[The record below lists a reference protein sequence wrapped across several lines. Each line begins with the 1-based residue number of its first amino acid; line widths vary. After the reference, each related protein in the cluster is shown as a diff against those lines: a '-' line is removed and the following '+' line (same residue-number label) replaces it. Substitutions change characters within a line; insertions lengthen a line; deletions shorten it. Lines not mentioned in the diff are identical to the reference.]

1 MPGVKELA
9 VGRRDMFL
17 VPLDSLVVVDGRN
30 PRKDF
35 GDIDQ
40 LAADIA
46 QNGQQ
51 TAIIC
56 NLSEDQE
63 HLEVCDGERRYRAML
78 KAVKGGAEIKGVL
91 VRMEDR
97 GTSEQD
103 RLVKAISSNNGK
115 PLTTVELSAACKRMQ
130 GWGWTAQ
137 QIAQKLGYSRT
148 HINSL
153 LDLGSAS
160 PEVVKAVETNRISVS
175 AATKLAKAPQTAQK
189 AVLDRVSSGERVKF
203 KDVQA
208 ARGRLSTLSLKGI
221 KTALEKVESWKA
233 NHGPANCKVID
244 AVAYGL
250 RVAAGLEALTESGV
264 SKLM

>member
-17 VPLDSLVVVDGRN
+17 VPLDSLLVVEGRN
-30 PRKDF
+30 PRQDF
-35 GDIDQ
+35 GDLDQ

-56 NLSEDQE
+56 NLAEDQE
-63 HLEVCDGERRYRAML
+63 HLEICDGERRYRALL

-91 VRMEDR
+91 VRMEER

-103 RLVKAISSNNGK
+103 RLVKSISSNNGK
-115 PLTTVELSAACKRMQ
+115 PLTPIELSNACKKMQ

-137 QIAQKLGYSRT
+137 QIAQRLGYSRT

-160 PEVVKAVETNRISVS
+160 PEIAKAVESHKISVS
-175 AATKLAKAPQTAQK
+175 AATKLSKAPQASQR
-189 AVLDRVSSGERVKF
+189 AILDRADAGERVKYRE
-203 KDVQA
+203 VQA
-208 ARGRLSTLSLKGI
+208 ARGRLSTLSMKGI
-221 KTALEKVESWKA
+221 KTALEKVEGWKT
-233 NHGPANCKVID
+233 NHGPANCKIID
-244 AVAYGL
+244 AVGYGL
-250 RVAAGLEALTESGV
+250 RVAAGLEALTESAI